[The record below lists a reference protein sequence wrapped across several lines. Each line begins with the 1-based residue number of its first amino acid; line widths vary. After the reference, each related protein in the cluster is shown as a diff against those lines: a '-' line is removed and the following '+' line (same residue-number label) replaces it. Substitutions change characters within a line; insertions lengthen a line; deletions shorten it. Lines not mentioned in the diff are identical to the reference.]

1 MRCGMTHRVGAKGQV
16 VIPQDQLGL
25 HLGPAEHRIEAE
37 VLDERLTAGTGGVN
51 ESGR

>member
-1 MRCGMTHRVGAKGQV
+1 MRYDSSGGGQGTGRD
-16 VIPQDQLGL
+16 PQDQLGL